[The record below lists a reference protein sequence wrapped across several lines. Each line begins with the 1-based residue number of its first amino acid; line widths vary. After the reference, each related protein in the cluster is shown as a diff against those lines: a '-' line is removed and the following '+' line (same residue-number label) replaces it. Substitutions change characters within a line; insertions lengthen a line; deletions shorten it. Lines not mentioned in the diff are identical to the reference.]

1 MAGFGRSR
9 GHVAQPIRISR
20 QLVPGGT
27 DEAFVSGS
35 LSWGVGTIGSPC
47 VVGNLDWAVLV
58 TQGAVGRV
66 LVVREVTRGQQGQA
80 TQGQKVLLHRA
91 LEDRPVRTR
100 CWRGSLRGWGVTTC
114 RVRGDSTQGPE
125 QDKRFLPAQAGS
137 QAGPLPVPQGWPP
150 SELAGDRP
158 GWKGEVGGTQNTGI
172 GADPGV

>member
-9 GHVAQPIRISR
+9 RHVAQPIRISR

-80 TQGQKVLLHRA
+80 TQGQKVLRHRA

-100 CWRGSLRGWGVTTC
+100 CWWGSLRGWGVTTC

-125 QDKRFLPAQAGS
+125 QDKRSLPAQAGS

-158 GWKGEVGGTQNTGI
+158 GWKGEVGGNQNTGI
-172 GADPGV
+172 GGHPGV